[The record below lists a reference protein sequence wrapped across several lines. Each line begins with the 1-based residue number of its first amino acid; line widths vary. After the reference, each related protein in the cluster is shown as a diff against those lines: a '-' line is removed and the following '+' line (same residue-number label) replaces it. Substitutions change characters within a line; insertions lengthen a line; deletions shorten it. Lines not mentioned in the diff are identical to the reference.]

1 MVVTLLTSQDEI
13 SPLKEEALRNMFII
27 VVAEL
32 VFHDETFSLNVLTVE
47 QYE

>member
-1 MVVTLLTSQDEI
+1 MSVTLLTSQDER
-13 SPLKEEALRNMFII
+13 SPLKEEALRNILFI